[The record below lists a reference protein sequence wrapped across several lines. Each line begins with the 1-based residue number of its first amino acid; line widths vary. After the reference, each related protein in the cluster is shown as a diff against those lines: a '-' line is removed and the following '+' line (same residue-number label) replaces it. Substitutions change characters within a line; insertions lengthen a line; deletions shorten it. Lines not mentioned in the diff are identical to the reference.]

1 MANGVFWL
9 AAGLLFLHYAGYP
22 LLMAFLAKLKK
33 AVVCPVQEELPAI
46 TMIISAYNEEG
57 VIGERLEN
65 CLALEYP
72 RDKLKIIVV
81 SDGSTDNTHSIVRQY
96 RQHGIELAVVEGRV
110 GKTEA
115 LNQVI
120 PTLDTEIVV
129 FTDANSMLVP
139 DALKHLV
146 RPFSDP
152 KVGVVCGELQ
162 YRGER
167 GPEGAYWRYEKAIK
181 QWESKVSTLT
191 VLNGA
196 LYALRRCLHKPM
208 SPKAA
213 NDFQH
218 PLQVALQGYRS
229 VYAPQ
234 AAATEEAARD
244 EKVEARRRV
253 RIISRGWQGL
263 ASNLQ
268 VLNPARAGLFS
279 LQFAARKL
287 LRWLGPVFMIAA
299 LVSNIFLA
307 WDCTFYQVTLL
318 AQGLFYLAALL
329 GLALRKIKPRFLPLH
344 IPYYFCL
351 INWSALKAL
360 LFFIAGRDFAV
371 WNPTTNENKQDSHAS
386 AFSQAAGSGGMSDE
400 TLL

>member
-1 MANGVFWL
+1 M
-9 AAGLLFLHYAGYP
+9 LLLHYAGYP
-22 LLMAFLAKLKK
+22 LLMAILAKIKK
-33 AVVCPVQEELPAI
+33 AVVYPAQEELPAI

-72 RDKLKIIVV
+72 RHKLRIIVV
-81 SDGSTDNTHSIVRQY
+81 SDGSTDNTHSIVQQY
-96 RQHGIELAVVEGRV
+96 SQLGIELIVVEGRV
-110 GKTEA
+110 GKTAA

-129 FTDANSMLVP
+129 FTDANSMLAP
-139 DALKHLV
+139 DALQHLV
-146 RPFSDP
+146 RPFSNP
-152 KVGVVCGELQ
+152 KVGAVCGELH
-162 YRGER
+162 YRGDS
-167 GPEGAYWRYEKAIK
+167 GLEGAYWRYEKAIK
-181 QWESKVSTLT
+181 QWESKASTLT

-196 LYALRRCLHKPM
+196 LYALRRSLHRSM

-229 VYAPQ
+229 VYIPQ
-234 AAATEEAARD
+234 AVATEEAASD

-268 VLNPARAGLFS
+268 VLNPAKAGVFS
-279 LQFAARKL
+279 LQFIARKL
-287 LRWLGPVFMIAA
+287 LRWLGPIFMIIA
-299 LVSNIFLA
+299 LIANAFLA
-307 WDCTFYQVTLL
+307 RDYDFYKLTLL
-318 AQGLFYLAALL
+318 AQGLFYVAALL
-329 GLALRKIKPRFLPLH
+329 GLGLRKLKLRFLPAH

-351 INWSALKAL
+351 INWAALKAL
-360 LFFIAGRDFAV
+360 LSFIAGRDFAV
-371 WNPTTNENKQDSHAS
+371 WTPTTKYDESKQDSHAN
-386 AFSQAAGSGGMSDE
+386 ALSQPAESGEMSGE
-400 TLL
+400 TF